1 MSKQTF
7 TTGQVLTAAEMTT
20 LQANDYNQTVSAK
33 VASYVLVAADAGTRI
48 TMSNAS
54 ATTVTVNTA
63 LFAAG
68 DTLIITNIGVGV
80 STITAGTATVST
92 GGSLALN
99 QYDSGTLYFTSTG
112 VAIWNGANPGDITG
126 VTAGTGISGGGTSG
140 SVTVSIDTT
149 VTADLTTTQT
159 LSSKTLTT
167 PKISTYTTNG
177 DLVYGTGSGALTR
190 LGVGSTSQ
198 VLTVAGG
205 VPTWNDPV
213 AGGMTLITT
222 TTVDNSTGTY
232 TYSSLGSYKHI
243 LIVGEQMTQSGAAA
257 AAEWKMRFN
266 GDSTASYT
274 YSVLQANGTS
284 AASAICNAGST
295 PVAGMIMCSPTGA
308 SISAS
313 GQNDYRAGTFAVWVY
328 DYNTS
333 AAYKTVQ
340 WNGGAQPDGTRSL
353 SNGNGMWVN
362 AAAITSISLIMT
374 AGTFKT
380 GTIRIYGVS

>member
-1 MSKQTF
+1 MT
-7 TTGQVLTAAEMTT
+7 TTGDIL
-20 LQANDYNQTVSAK
+20 Y
-33 VASYVLVAADAGTRI
+33 
-48 TMSNAS
+48 AS
-54 ATTVTVNTA
+54 AANTPA
-63 LFAAG
+63 
-68 DTLIITNIGVGV
+68 
-80 STITAGTATVST
+80 
-92 GGSLALN
+92 
-99 QYDSGTLYFTSTG
+99 
-112 VAIWNGANPGDITG
+112 
-126 VTAGTGISGGGTSG
+126 
-140 SVTVSIDTT
+140 
-149 VTADLTTTQT
+149 
-159 LSSKTLTT
+159 
-167 PKISTYTTNG
+167 
-177 DLVYGTGSGALTR
+177 R
-190 LGVGSTSQ
+190 LGIGSTSQ

-274 YSVLQANGTS
+274 YSVLQANGAA

-308 SISAS
+308 SI
-313 GQNDYRAGTFAVWVY
+313 GPNNQNGYQAGTFTVWVY

-340 WNGGAQPDGTRSL
+340 WNGGSQADGTRTL

-362 AAAITSISLIMT
+362 AAAITSISLIMST
-374 AGTFKT
+374 GTFKT